1 MNALGK
7 KWMAKH
13 LYEHCPICDG
23 IGAIDPHRRDLHLDP
38 PSAVAA
44 LKPDPSRTDGWLI
57 CPGCGGVKF
66 IQVGLTVGQ
75 LEVMRGKADKWDATQ
90 KSVVR
95 NPADGGW

>member
-1 MNALGK
+1 MNKLGE

-13 LYEHCPICDG
+13 LYEHCSICDG
-23 IGAIDPHRRDLHLDP
+23 QGAIDPHRTDLRLNP

-66 IQVGLTVGQ
+66 ISVGLTVGQ
-75 LEVMRGKADKWDATQ
+75 VERMRAELDRFKAGA
-90 KSVVR
+90 SVR
-95 NPADGGW
+95 P